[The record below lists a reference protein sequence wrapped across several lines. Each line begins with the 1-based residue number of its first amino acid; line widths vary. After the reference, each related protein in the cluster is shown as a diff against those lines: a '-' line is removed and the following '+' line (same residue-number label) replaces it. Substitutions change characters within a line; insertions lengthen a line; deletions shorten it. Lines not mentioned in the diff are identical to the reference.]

1 MRAAGARA
9 ETAALPLLTAAFA
22 AGIYAAGRLPLPV
35 VWMTAGAGLAAAA
48 LLWLLTR
55 RKQYAAVLTVVFF
68 MLGTLAL
75 QAAEREIYAPLGKFS
90 GRRAVLAG
98 HLHSLETGTAERAA
112 FIFQVE
118 QAALPGEALSETR
131 ARVRVSVFRPP
142 AGFSGRYGQR
152 LQLSGEVLVPPA
164 SRNPGGFN
172 YAFFL
177 AGEGVAATLSAG
189 RQEMEI
195 LPGRG
200 GSFWLTAA
208 DTARQ
213 RTKEAL
219 RRWLPPPEA
228 GLAAGLLLGE
238 RRQLAEGT
246 EEAYRLLG
254 LTHLLSVSGLH
265 TAFVAGFALL
275 LTGRLRRK
283 VLAAGL
289 AALMVLGYVFLTG
302 GEPPVWRAAIMLWLV
317 LAARRLGRESDG
329 IQALAAAAMLMLFFR
344 PFWLFSLSFQLSFLA
359 CLGILLLAPRLQ
371 LSFKRLPRQ
380 LSGPLAVTLSAQA
393 AVLPQ
398 QVQLFAL
405 LPLLSVPANLL
416 CVPLVGVFMG
426 LGLATL
432 PAALLSPAVAA
443 PFCLAA
449 YPLLAALNQV
459 PEWLAALPFAA
470 FRPPPLHPLWWAVY
484 LLMLALY
491 AGGVRLRLN
500 RPRLVLAVLLVLNL
514 AVFIPLSGVWAGG
527 GRTLEVVFLDV
538 GQGLSVFVRT
548 PGGQNVLVDAG
559 GRPGGTFDPGERIVL
574 PYLRSRRAADLDL
587 LILTHPSEDH
597 HGGMPAVLS
606 GMAIRRFAGN
616 GETDT
621 SPSFLVLREQLA
633 RAAVPQTVLSGG
645 ERLLLGHDVLLEVL
659 SPPAERF
666 RHTADD
672 ANNNA
677 LVLRLRYREFSL
689 LLTADAEAEALA
701 RLVREQPE
709 SLAATVLQ
717 VPHHGSR
724 KAMSAEFLEAVGASA
739 AVISVGRNLYG
750 HPHPEALSLLRQ
762 AGADIFRTD
771 LHGAVT
777 VRSDGFSWTVKTKIP
792 PEFLPARG
800 DLNSCLNGY
809 TTACANF

>member
-1 MRAAGARA
+1 MQAAGARA
-9 ETAALPLLTAAFA
+9 ETAVALPLLTVAFA
-22 AGIYAAGRLPLPV
+22 AGIYAAGRLPPFAAWTV
-35 VWMTAGAGLAAAA
+35 AGVFLSGAVLIWFLSRRKRPFAA
-48 LLWLLTR
+48 LP
-55 RKQYAAVLTVVFF
+55 AVFF
-68 MLGTLAL
+68 VLGILAL
-75 QAAEREIYAPLGKFS
+75 QVAEREIYLPLEKFS
-90 GRRAVLAG
+90 GRHAVLVG
-98 HLHSLETGTAERAA
+98 HFHRLETVTEKRTT
-112 FIFQVE
+112 FVFQVE
-118 QAALPGEALSETR
+118 QAALPGEALSATQ

-142 AGFSGRYGQR
+142 AELSGRYGQR
-152 LQLSGEVLVPPA
+152 LQLSGEVLAPPA
-164 SRNPGGFN
+164 PRNPGGFN
-172 YAFFL
+172 YAVFL
-177 AGEGVAATLSAG
+177 AGEGVAATLAAG
-189 RQEMEI
+189 AQEVEI

-200 GSFWLTAA
+200 GSFWLAAA
-208 DTARQ
+208 DAARQ

-219 RRWLPPPEA
+219 RRWLPPAEA
-228 GLAAGLLLGE
+228 GLAAALLLGE
-238 RRQLAEGT
+238 REQLAEGT

-283 VLAAGL
+283 LLAAAA
-289 AALMVLGYVFLTG
+289 AALLVLGYVFLTG
-302 GEPPVWRAAIMLWLV
+302 GEAPVWRSAIMLWLV

-329 IQALAAAAMLMLFFR
+329 LQALAAAALLMLFFR

-359 CLGILLLAPRLQ
+359 CLGILLLSPRLQ
-371 LSFKRLPRQ
+371 PYFKRLPR
-380 LSGPLAVTLSAQA
+380 LLAGPLAVTLSAQA

-470 FRPPPLHPLWWAVY
+470 VRPPPLHPVWWAIY
-484 LLMLALY
+484 LLVLALF
-491 AGGVRLRLN
+491 AGGLKVRCS
-500 RPRLVLAVLLVLNL
+500 PSRLVLAVLLLLNL
-514 AVFIPLSGVWAGG
+514 AVFAPLSGAWTGSG
-527 GRTLEVVFLDV
+527 SRTLEIVFLDV
-538 GQGLSVFVRT
+538 GQGLSVFIRT
-548 PGGQNVLVDAG
+548 PGGQNVLIDAG

-574 PYLRSRRAADLDL
+574 PYLRSRRAAELDL

-606 GMAIRRFAGN
+606 GITVRRFAGN
-616 GETDT
+616 GESDNT
-621 SPSFLVLREQLA
+621 PSFLALKEQLS
-633 RAAVPQTVLSGG
+633 RAAVSETVFSGG
-645 ERLLLGHDVLLEVL
+645 ERLHFGNDVVMEVL

-666 RHTADD
+666 RHTRDD
-672 ANNNA
+672 SNNNA

-689 LLTADAEAEALA
+689 LLTSDAETEALA
-701 RLVREQPE
+701 RLVREQPD

-724 KAMSAEFLEAVGASA
+724 RAMSPEFLEAAGAGA

-750 HPHPEALSLLRQ
+750 HPHAEALSLLQQ
-762 AGADIFRTD
+762 AGAAVFRTD

-777 VRSDGFSWTVKTKIP
+777 IRSDGFRWTVKTHASPQI
-792 PEFLPARG
+792 LSDNAI
-800 DLNSCLNGY
+800 
-809 TTACANF
+809 

>member
-1 MRAAGARA
+1 MQAAG
-9 ETAALPLLTAAFA
+9 TQVKPIAALPLLTAVFA
-22 AGIYAAGRLPLPV
+22 AGIYAAWRLPSFAA
-35 VWMTAGAGLAAAA
+35 WTAAGVLLATAVPFWLLSRPKQPFAVLAAAFF
-48 LLWLLTR
+48 
-55 RKQYAAVLTVVFF
+55 VLG
-68 MLGTLAL
+68 MLAL
-75 QAAEREIYAPLGKFS
+75 QVAEREIYAPLEKFS

-98 HLHSLETGTAERAA
+98 HLHRLETGTAERAI

-118 QAALPGEALSETR
+118 QAALPGEELSETR
-131 ARVRVSVFRPP
+131 ARVRVSIFRPP
-142 AGFSGRYGQR
+142 AELSGRYGQR
-152 LQLSGEVLVPPA
+152 LQLSGEVLAPPGQ
-164 SRNPGGFN
+164 RNPGGFN
-172 YAFFL
+172 YAAFL
-177 AGEGVAATLSAG
+177 AGEGVAATLAAG
-189 RQEMEI
+189 PQEVEI

-200 GSFWLTAA
+200 GSFWLAA
-208 DTARQ
+208 AEAARL
-213 RTKEAL
+213 RVKETL
-219 RRWLPPPEA
+219 RRWLPAPEA

-238 RRQLAEGT
+238 REQLGEGT

-283 VLAAGL
+283 LLAAGL

-329 IQALAAAAMLMLFFR
+329 IQALAAAALLMLFFR
-344 PFWLFSLSFQLSFLA
+344 PFWLFSISFQLSFLA
-359 CLGILLLAPRLQ
+359 CLGILFLSPRLQ
-371 LSFKRLPRQ
+371 PYFKRLPRF
-380 LSGPLAVTLSAQA
+380 LAGPLAVTLSAQA

-405 LPLLSVPANLL
+405 LPLFSIPANLL

-426 LGLATL
+426 LGLAVL
-432 PAALLSPAVAA
+432 PASLLSSAAAA

-449 YPLLAALNQV
+449 YPLLAALNEV
-459 PEWLAALPFAA
+459 PSRLAALPFAA
-470 FRPPPLHPLWWAVY
+470 FRPPPLPPALWVAYVAV
-484 LLMLALY
+484 LALF
-491 AGGVRLRLN
+491 AGGVRLR
-500 RPRLVLAVLLVLNL
+500 RSPPRLVLAVLLVLNL
-514 AVFIPLSGVWAGG
+514 AVFIPLSGAWAGG

-538 GQGLSVFVRT
+538 GQGLSVFIRT

-559 GRPGGTFDPGERIVL
+559 GRPGGSFDPGARIVL

-606 GMAIRRFAGN
+606 SITVRSFAGN

-621 SPSFLVLREQLA
+621 SPSFLTLKEQLSL
-633 RAAVPQTVLSGG
+633 AAVPQMVLSGG
-645 ERLLLGHDVLLEVL
+645 ERLHFGGDMTMEVL

-677 LVLRLRYREFSL
+677 LVLRLCYREFSL

-724 KAMSAEFLEAVGASA
+724 KAMSAAFLEAVGASA

-750 HPHPEALSLLRQ
+750 HPHPETLSLLQQ
-762 AGADIFRTD
+762 AGAEIFRTD

-777 VRSDGFSWTVKTKIP
+777 IRSDGSGWTITPQLRASKQAAK
-792 PEFLPARG
+792 
-800 DLNSCLNGY
+800 
-809 TTACANF
+809 